1 MSPVSRRA
9 LLTGAAAAAVAPAA
23 LAQPAMAQPGGRPA
37 LPSRA
42 TRAEILATMKRAT
55 RFMTDRVAYRG
66 GYVWSYL
73 PDFSRRWGELEALPT
88 MIWLQP
94 PGTATMGHVFL
105 DAYHT
110 TGDEQFYRSA
120 EQVGAAIVAAQR
132 PEGGWNYLHD
142 FAGERSTRRWYAT
155 YGANAWRMEEFQ
167 HYYGNSTFD
176 DAGTSEAMQFLLR
189 LYVEKNDRRWRA
201 PLDRSI
207 GFVLR
212 SQYPNGG
219 WPQRYPLHREDYTSY
234 ITFNDDVAG
243 ENIKFL
249 LMVKQTLGDR
259 RVDDAIRRAMDCFVI
274 TQQPAPQAGWGLQH
288 TVNDLRPA
296 AARTYEPRAFATHT
310 TAGNLEQLLTFY
322 ELTGDRK
329 YLRRIPEALAW
340 LDSVRLP
347 APRPDGRTHP
357 TFIEPGT
364 NQPLYIHRRG
374 SNVVNGAYY
383 ADRNPEGTIVHY
395 SSFRRVDTA
404 ALRRRYD
411 RLAAAPV
418 AEVTAGSPLLSN
430 VRRPL
435 PRYYANREMGVSD
448 LNLDSRLG
456 AGDAS
461 RAGQIVGALNREGW
475 WPTPL
480 RSTSNPYAGPGPR
493 TPAPGDF
500 SQTHV
505 GDRTDTSPYPTD
517 TPVSGISVGAYV
529 QNMAALIDALGR
541 AA

>member
-1 MSPVSRRA
+1 M
-9 LLTGAAAAAVAPAA
+9 AVAPAA
-23 LAQPAMAQPGGRPA
+23 LVQPAMAQPGGRPA
-37 LPSRA
+37 VPSRA
-42 TRAEILATMKRAT
+42 TRAEILVTMKRAT

-88 MIWLQP
+88 MIWMQP

-105 DAYHT
+105 DAYHAT
-110 TGDEQFYRSA
+110 QDEQFYQAA
-120 EQVGAAIVAAQR
+120 EQVAAAIVAAQR

-189 LYVEKNDRRWRA
+189 LHVEKNDRRWRPA
-201 PLDRSI
+201 LDRAI

-219 WPQRYPLHREDYTSY
+219 WPQRYPLHRDYTRY

-249 LMVKQTLGDR
+249 LMVKQTLGDP
-259 RVDDAIRRAMDCFVI
+259 RVDAAVRRAMDSFVI
-274 TQQPAPQAGWGLQH
+274 TQQPQPQPAWGLQH
-288 TVNDLRPA
+288 TVEDLKPA

-310 TAGNLEQLLTFY
+310 TSDNLGQLMTFY

-329 YLRRIPEALAW
+329 YMERIPEALAW
-340 LDSVRLP
+340 LEQTRLP
-347 APRPDGRTHP
+347 TPRPDDRTHP
-357 TFIEPGT
+357 TFIEIGT
-364 NQPLYIHRRG
+364 NRPMYVHRRG
-374 SNVVNGAYY
+374 SNVVNGRYY
-383 ADRNPEGTIVHY
+383 VDYSPEKTLAHY
-395 SSFRRVDTA
+395 SGFRRVDVDG
-404 ALRRRYD
+404 LRRRYE
-411 RLAAAPV
+411 RLLATPV
-418 AEVTAGSPLLSN
+418 ARLTSNSPLLSN
-430 VRRPL
+430 ARRPL
-435 PRYYANREMGVSD
+435 PRFFANQDVSVSD
-448 LNLDSRLG
+448 LNLNSRLG
-456 AGDAS
+456 SGHGERAADLVAS
-461 RAGQIVGALNREGW
+461 LNAEGW

-480 RSTSNPYAGPGPR
+480 RSVSNPYAGRGSR

-517 TPVSGISVGAYV
+517 TPVDGISVGAYV
-529 QNMAALIDALGR
+529 QNMAALIDALAR
-541 AA
+541 EA